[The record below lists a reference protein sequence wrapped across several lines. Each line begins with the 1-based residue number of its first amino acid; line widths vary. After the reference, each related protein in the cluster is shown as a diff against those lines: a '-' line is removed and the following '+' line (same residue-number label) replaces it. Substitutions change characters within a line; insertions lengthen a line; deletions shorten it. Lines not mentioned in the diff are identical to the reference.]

1 MSTNTTE
8 TPRSCLSFD
17 GGEVPLLG
25 VDVRAEVLAG
35 HARATVRQRYR
46 NAEARAVEAIYT
58 FPLPTRA
65 VVTGFSMTVEGRRLE
80 AEVQEKAQALATYD
94 EAILAGHG
102 AALLEQER
110 PNVFTANV
118 GNLLAGEETIIE
130 IEYVEPLRADEGA
143 IRWALPTL
151 VAPRYMPG
159 IPSGDRSGHGAADP
173 TDRVPDADRISPK
186 IGDVEYGLT
195 LDLALDV
202 GAAVDVTSPSHA
214 IVVKQDGLHTRVT
227 FAQRDV
233 PLDRDVVI
241 VAAPRER
248 ELLSAVVAHRLDANK
263 PGAFAV
269 TVVPDLEGAEARRD
283 VRSDVVF
290 VIDRSG
296 SMGGVAMD
304 EAKTALKLCLR
315 QLREGDRFG
324 ILAFDDSVEAFDAK
338 LVPFTQATLR
348 RADAWLAGIDARGGT
363 ELLQPLVRA
372 VELAPS
378 GVVFLL
384 TDGLVGNEAEIE
396 REVMAHATKTQ
407 AKGARIH
414 SFGIGTNVSDALL
427 EALARRTGGA
437 VESIHP
443 GERIDEKVITQFA
456 RATAPRVEGLTVKL
470 RARDGAAMDVG
481 EIAPAEPVALVDGEP
496 FTVFG
501 TYETEGFGVLEIRGT
516 QGGEK
521 FALDVPIELPRIA
534 DRPSVEKLWAQAR
547 IRDLEKAAKP
557 ETAGERRAESMRKH
571 IVKLAIDHR
580 VASSLTSFVVVEK
593 RTGDRRM
600 NAMPEARPVP
610 VAAPAGWAMTKR
622 GQRGYFTGGPAIMG
636 ASPAGARA
644 RAIMMPAPK
653 MPAPASMGPMGGQAD
668 AGSGM
673 KAKRVAFDARAAV
686 PPPPKP
692 AAKAEEEGRAKMH
705 VDLGRFENLA
715 DAEPIDSAALLASQ
729 GASGLWEGAGDE
741 ATVQR
746 TTAALLAL
754 LRDGIGAEH
763 PVYGPQVK
771 KAVLA
776 LLALVDR
783 VTVATAVVEVALGV
797 AWLAGSGRR
806 TRRAVEDAVRRR
818 GRELGALRGALA
830 DEAALRLYVDLLA
843 PPVP

>member
-1 MSTNTTE
+1 MSPNTTE
-8 TPRSCLSFD
+8 TLRSCLSFD
-17 GGEVPLLG
+17 GGEVPLSG

-46 NAEARAVEAIYT
+46 NAEKRAIEAIYT

-65 VVTGFSMTVEGRRLE
+65 IVTGFSMTVEGRRLE
-80 AEVQEKAQALATYD
+80 AEVQEKEKALATYD
-94 EAILAGHG
+94 AALMAGHG

-118 GNLLAGEETIIE
+118 GNLLPGEETIIE

-143 IRWALPTL
+143 IRWAVPTL

-159 IPSGDRSGHGAADP
+159 TPRGDRSGHGAADP
-173 TDRVPDADRISPK
+173 TDRVPDADRISPA
-186 IGDVEYGLT
+186 IGDVSYGLT
-195 LDLALDV
+195 LDLVFDLG
-202 GAAVDVTSPSHA
+202 GAVEITSPSHA
-214 IVVKQDGLHTRVT
+214 VVVKEDGPRTRVT

-241 VAAPRER
+241 VAAPKDREV
-248 ELLSAVVAHRLDANK
+248 LAAVVAHRVDTSK
-263 PGAFAV
+263 PGTFAV

-290 VIDRSG
+290 VLDRSG

-304 EAKTALKLCLR
+304 EAKTALRLCLR

-324 ILAFDDSVEAFDAK
+324 ILAFDDTVEAFDAK

-363 ELLQPLVRA
+363 ELLAPLVRA
-372 VELAPS
+372 VELAPT

-384 TDGLVGNEAEIE
+384 TDGQVGNEAEIE
-396 REVMAHATKTQ
+396 AEVMAAARGGQGSGRT
-407 AKGARIH
+407 ARIH
-414 SFGIGTNVSDALL
+414 SFGIGTNVSDTLL

-443 GERIDEKVITQFA
+443 GERIDEKVIAQFA
-456 RATAPRVEGLTVKL
+456 RATAPRVEKLSVKL
-470 RARDGAAMDVG
+470 RTREGKAMDVG

-501 TYETEGFGVLEIRGT
+501 TYETDGSGVMEIRGT
-516 QGGEK
+516 LDGEP
-521 FALDVPIELPRIA
+521 FALDVPVALPRTA

-557 ETAGERRAESMRKH
+557 EIAGERRAASVRKH
-571 IVKLAIDHR
+571 VVDLAIAHR
-580 VASSLTSFVVVEK
+580 VSSSFTSFVVVEK
-593 RTGDRRM
+593 RIGDRRT
-600 NAMPEARPVP
+600 NAMPAARPVL
-610 VAAPAGWAMTKR
+610 VAAPAGWAMFR
-622 GQRGYFTGGPAIMG
+622 PQRGYFTGAPPPA
-636 ASPAGARA
+636 ARA
-644 RAIMMPAPK
+644 RSISLAAPKIPAP
-653 MPAPASMGPMGGQAD
+653 GPMATM
-668 AGSGM
+668 GSA
-673 KAKRVAFDARAAV
+673 KAKRVAMAKADEGAAQARAVDFTRLDFDGAV
-686 PPPPKP
+686 SADRDAP
-692 AAKAEEEGRAKMH
+692 
-705 VDLGRFENLA
+705 FELTMA
-715 DAEPIDSAALLASQ
+715 AEPSRSAALLASQ
-729 GASGLWEGAGDE
+729 GASGLWDASTDE
-741 ATVQR
+741 ATIRR
-746 TTAALLAL
+746 TTEVLLAL
-754 LRDGIGAEH
+754 FRDGIGAEH
-763 PVYGPQVK
+763 PIYGPQVK

-783 VTVATAVVEVALGV
+783 VTAGPAVVEIALGV

-818 GRELGALRGALA
+818 APELAVLAAALG
-830 DEAALRLYVDLLA
+830 DEAALRRRVDQLA
-843 PPVP
+843 PSVP